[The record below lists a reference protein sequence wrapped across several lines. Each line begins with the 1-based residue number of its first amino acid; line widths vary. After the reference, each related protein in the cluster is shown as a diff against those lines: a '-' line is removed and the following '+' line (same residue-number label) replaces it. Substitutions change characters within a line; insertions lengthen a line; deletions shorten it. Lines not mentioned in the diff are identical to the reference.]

1 MPRPAFKRPVHRQV
15 LAILSRLDAT
25 FLERAR
31 CYFAGGT
38 RIAMELG
45 EYRESRDIDFLCSD
59 RDGYRT
65 LREAAAARSLGGMA
79 TRTLEFARDVRAD
92 QYGIRTI
99 VSTNGAGLKFEIV
112 REARIDI
119 AGETVAGIPVRCLTR
134 RHCFAEK
141 LLANA
146 DRGLDEST
154 LSRDVVD
161 LAHMIEGWSRQDA
174 DAGLALATAAY
185 GDAISRSLGSVIA
198 KLRED
203 RAYRNRCIEGL
214 GIVEPDILTAG
225 LRELARI

>member
-1 MPRPAFKRPVHRQV
+1 MPKPAFKRSVHRQV
-15 LAILSRLDAT
+15 LAILSRLDAA

-38 RIAMELG
+38 RIALELG

-65 LREAAAARSLGGMA
+65 LRETVAARSLGAMVAGK
-79 TRTLEFARDVRAD
+79 LEFARDVRAD

-99 VSTNGAGLKFEIV
+99 VATSGAGLKFEIV

-119 AGETVAGIPVRCLTR
+119 AGEEVAGIPVPCLTR

-141 LLANA
+141 FLANA
-146 DRGLDEST
+146 DRGLDEAT
-154 LSRDVVD
+154 LSRDAVD

-198 KLRED
+198 KLRKD

-214 GIVEPDILTAG
+214 EIVDPDILTAG
-225 LRELARI
+225 LRKLARN

>member
-1 MPRPAFKRPVHRQV
+1 MPKPAFKRSVHRQV
-15 LAILSRLDAT
+15 RAILSRLDAA

-38 RIAMELG
+38 RIALELG

-65 LREAAAARSLGGMA
+65 LRETATAQSLGAMVAGK
-79 TRTLEFARDVRAD
+79 LEFARSVRAD

-99 VSTNGAGLKFEIV
+99 VSTNGAGLKLEVV

-119 AGETVAGIPVRCLTR
+119 AGEKVAGIPVRCLTR

-141 LLANA
+141 FLANA

-154 LSRDVVD
+154 LSRDAVD

-214 GIVEPDILTAG
+214 EIVDPDVLTAG

>member
-15 LAILSRLDAT
+15 LAILSRFDAA

-38 RIAMELG
+38 RIVMELG

-65 LREAAAARSLGGMA
+65 LREAAAARSLGGVA
-79 TRTLEFARDVRAD
+79 TGKLEFARDVRAD

-119 AGETVAGIPVRCLTR
+119 AGEKVAGIPVRCLTR

-141 LLANA
+141 FLANA

-154 LSRDVVD
+154 LSRDAVD

-174 DAGLALATAAY
+174 DAGLALATSAY
-185 GDAISRSLGSVIA
+185 GEAISRSLESVIA
-198 KLRED
+198 KLRQD

-214 GIVEPDILTAG
+214 EIADPDVLTAG
-225 LRELARI
+225 LRGLARI

>member
-1 MPRPAFKRPVHRQV
+1 MPEPAFKRSVHRQV
-15 LAILSRLDAT
+15 LTILSRLDAA

-38 RIAMELG
+38 RIALELG
-45 EYRESRDIDFLCSD
+45 EYRESRDIDFLCSN
-59 RDGYRT
+59 REGYRA
-65 LREAAAARSLGGMA
+65 LRETVAARSLGVMIAGK
-79 TRTLEFARDVRAD
+79 LELAREVRAD

-112 REARIDI
+112 REARIDV
-119 AGETVAGIPVRCLTR
+119 AGEEVAGIPVRCLTR

-141 LLANA
+141 FLANA

-154 LSRDVVD
+154 LSRDAVD
-161 LAHMIEGWSRQDA
+161 LAYMIEGWSRQDA

-185 GDAISRSLGSVIA
+185 GDAISRSLESVIA

-203 RAYRNRCIEGL
+203 RAYRIRCIEGL
-214 GIVEPDILTAG
+214 EIVDPKILTAG
-225 LRELARI
+225 LRALARI

>member
-1 MPRPAFKRPVHRQV
+1 MPEPAFKRPVHRQV
-15 LAILSRLDAT
+15 LAILSRLDAAL
-25 FLERAR
+25 LERAR

-38 RIAMELG
+38 RIVLELG

-65 LREAAAARSLGGMA
+65 LRETAAAQSLGAMVTGK
-79 TRTLEFARDVRAD
+79 LELARDVRAD

-99 VSTNGAGLKFEIV
+99 VSMNGVGLKFEIV

-119 AGETVAGIPVRCLTR
+119 AGEKISGIPIRCLTR

-141 LLANA
+141 FLANA

-154 LSRDVVD
+154 LSRDAVD

-174 DAGLALATAAY
+174 DAGLALARAAY
-185 GDAISRSLGSVIA
+185 GDAISRSLESVIA
-198 KLRED
+198 KLRGD
-203 RAYRNRCIEGL
+203 RAYRKRCIEGL
-214 GIVEPDILTAG
+214 EIIDPDILTAG
-225 LRELARI
+225 LRGLARI